1 MPSEEELL
9 LLFKEQG
16 VEFVEDAAKA
26 VGELGDKMDSVNQAQ
41 QAAVEVL
48 KEEGT
53 VVEDL
58 EAKIAKLKAEL
69 EALADAHKAGLIAQD
84 KYKEQTDK
92 LVKVI
97 AENETVLKRLTA
109 SQREAEK
116 AEAEATK
123 AAEAE
128 IAARLKEYQKEE
140 AAKAQAAKAVQQAAD
155 EEVAALAKITAALNQ
170 LEIEEDKEQLAA
182 IALAEKHYQTMTA
195 AEAAAGTGSG
205 EGGKGGFA
213 GLAANVMKAEKVMA
227 GLAGGSGF
235 GRMGGMLESITGALG
250 LAGGTGMAAG
260 GLIFA
265 FEALIPKIEKFI
277 EKMDGAAEAT
287 KRAAAALKIYHA
299 EVKKEEDSPT
309 EDEEKAEKVVKE
321 LLKGK
326 GAQELRQ
333 GIEQSLVQAGIGLT
347 AEQKAGHYTD
357 ENGIVPEVRPGRD
370 GGIRAAITR
379 GRAGAAQASSC
390 WN

>member
-235 GRMGGMLESITGALG
+235 GGMGGMLESITGALG

-277 EKMDGAAEAT
+277 EKISGAGEAAKKAAEQ
-287 KRAAAALKIYHA
+287 RRI
-299 EVKKEEDSPT
+299 KEARPRSDGRSGPT
-309 EDEEKAEKVVKE
+309 EEEETGAKAVKE
-321 LLKGK
+321 QLKGRSK
-326 GAQELRQ
+326 VQVAQ
-333 GIEQSLVQAGIGLT
+333 GIEQVSPKVGSQINDFSLNSTNRPKQ
-347 AEQKAGHYTD
+347 
-357 ENGIVPEVRPGRD
+357 PELSKPLMW
-370 GGIRAAITR
+370 
-379 GRAGAAQASSC
+379 SSRQPSYKER
-390 WN
+390 